1 MINRVVLV
9 GRLTKDPEYRTTPS
23 GVSVATFTLAVNR
36 TFTNAQGEREADF
49 INCVVFRKQAENVN
63 NYLFKGS
70 LAGVDGRIQSR
81 SYENQEG
88 RRIFVTEVVC
98 DSVQFL
104 EPKNQNQRHAQEG
117 NNNFQN
123 FVGQQTGQNT
133 SYYQN
138 NTEKRKNKSSVMLKK
153 EIIISKIMVDNN
165 PDKIRLLM
173 KTITT
178 IVHQTIINQI
188 THFQM
193 KTALLI
199 LVMMIYHANY
209 NERIKLEKF

>member
-49 INCVVFRKQAENVN
+49 INVVVFRRQAENVN

-88 RRIFVTEVVC
+88 RRIFVTEVVA

-104 EPKNQNQRHAQEG
+104 EPK
-117 NNNFQN
+117 
-123 FVGQQTGQNT
+123 
-133 SYYQN
+133 
-138 NTEKRKNKSSVMLKK
+138 MLKVANVIK
-153 EIIISKIMVDNN
+153 VITMISKTTVKDLVVNN
-165 PDKIRLLM
+165 QDKIHL
-173 KTITT
+173 TIT
-178 IVHQTIINQI
+178 IIHQIINI
-188 THFQM
+188 
-193 KTALLI
+193 
-199 LVMMIYHANY
+199 
-209 NERIKLEKF
+209 